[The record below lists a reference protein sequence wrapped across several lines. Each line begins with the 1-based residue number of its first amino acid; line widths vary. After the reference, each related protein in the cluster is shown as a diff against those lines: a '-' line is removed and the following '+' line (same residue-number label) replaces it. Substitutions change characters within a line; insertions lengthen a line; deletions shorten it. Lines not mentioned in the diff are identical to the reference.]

1 MKVLLIH
8 SYYLIRG
15 GEDFVFEQEQKLIGE
30 SEQVRALAFV
40 NRPGM
45 RGALQFFL
53 SIWNIGAAR
62 KLKRAIREF
71 RPDVIH
77 CHNLHFGIGP
87 LAVRVANK
95 MGIPVVMTL
104 HNYRLICPSATL
116 LLNEAIFTESVH
128 SAFPWK
134 AIRQKAYRNSV
145 VLTFW
150 LAFIN
155 WFHKRIGTW
164 KKVDRFIVLTEFA
177 RSVFA
182 DASLGIPAQKIVIK
196 ANFAD
201 PVVTTDPAPR
211 QKQFLFVGRLSGE
224 KGVPLLLKAFS
235 QSRHKLHI
243 AGEGPLKEMVEEAA
257 GRYANI
263 TYLGPLT
270 KPAVLEAM
278 SAATALIFPSI
289 WFEGLPLT
297 IIEAFASGTPV
308 IASNLGAMA
317 SIVVDGYNGLHFE
330 AGNAS
335 ALLGQ
340 LERWERGTT
349 EEMAIYS
356 RNALATY
363 GANYTAGK
371 NRENIMAIYHELS
384 LGVQRQLNNDLSKSI
399 G

>member
-1 MKVLLIH
+1 MKVLFIH

-15 GEDFVFEQEQKLIGE
+15 GEDFVFEQEQKLIAE
-30 SEQVRALAFV
+30 SGQVRAVAFA
-40 NRPGM
+40 NRPGA
-45 RGALQFFL
+45 RGGLQFFL
-53 SIWNIGAAR
+53 SIWNMGAAR

-87 LAVRVANK
+87 LAIRVASK

-104 HNYRLICPSATL
+104 HNYRLICPSGTL
-116 LLNEAIFTESVH
+116 LLNGAIFTESIH

-134 AIRQKAYRNSV
+134 AIRQKAYRNSIP
-145 VLTFW
+145 LTFW

-155 WFHKRIGTW
+155 WFHKQIGTW
-164 KKVDRFIVLTEFA
+164 KQVDRFIVLTEFA
-177 RSVFA
+177 RSVIA
-182 DASLGIPAQKIVIK
+182 DASLGIPAEKIVIK

-201 PVVTTDPAPR
+201 PVTTSPAGR
-211 QKQFLFVGRLSGE
+211 QELFLFVGRLSGE
-224 KGVPLLLKAFS
+224 KGVPLLLESFG
-235 QSRHKLHI
+235 QSHHKLQI
-243 AGEGPLKEMVEEAA
+243 AGEGPLKEMVEEACKKH
-257 GRYANI
+257 ANI
-263 TYLGPLT
+263 TFLGPLS
-270 KPAVLEAM
+270 KPSVLEAM

-330 AGNAS
+330 AGNAG

-340 LERWERGTT
+340 LEEWERKTS
-349 EEMAIYS
+349 EEKAIYS
-356 RNALATY
+356 RNALASY
-363 GANYTAGK
+363 QANYTADK
-371 NRENIMAIYHELS
+371 NRENIMAIYHDLTRN
-384 LGVQRQLNNDLSKSI
+384 VNRQLNTDLSKSI

>member
-1 MKVLLIH
+1 MKVLLVH
-8 SYYLIRG
+8 TYYLVRG

-30 SEQVRALAFV
+30 SEQVRALAFM

-45 RGALQFFL
+45 RGGLQFFL
-53 SIWNIGAAR
+53 SIWNMGAAR
-62 KLKRAIREF
+62 QLKRVIREF

-87 LAVRVANK
+87 IAIRVASK

-104 HNYRLICPSATL
+104 HNYRLICPSGTL
-116 LLNEAIFTESVH
+116 LLNGAIFTESIH

-134 AIRQKAYRNSV
+134 AIRQKAFRNSV
-145 VLTFW
+145 LLTFW

-155 WFHKRIGTW
+155 WFHQQIGTW
-164 KKVDRFIVLTEFA
+164 KQVDRFIVLTEFA
-177 RSVFA
+177 RSLFA
-182 DASLGIPAQKIVIK
+182 DTSMGIPADKIVIK

-201 PVVTTDPAPR
+201 PVMVDSAGR
-211 QKQFLFVGRLSGE
+211 QEQFLFVGRLSGE
-224 KGVPLLLKAFS
+224 KGVPLLLEAFS
-235 QSRHKLHI
+235 KSRHKLHI
-243 AGEGPLKEMVEEAA
+243 AGEGPLKAMVEEAA
-257 GRYANI
+257 GRCANI
-263 TYLGPLT
+263 TYLGPLS

-340 LERWERGTT
+340 LERWERGTS
-349 EEMAIYS
+349 EERSIYS

-363 GANYTAGK
+363 RANYTAGK
-371 NRENIMAIYHELS
+371 SRENIMAIYHELPR
-384 LGVQRQLNNDLSKSI
+384 GVQRQLNTDLSKSI

>member
-62 KLKRAIREF
+62 TLKRAIREF
-71 RPDVIH
+71 QPDVIH

-87 LAVRVANK
+87 VAIRVANK

-104 HNYRLICPSATL
+104 HNYRLICPSGTL
-116 LLNEAIFTESVH
+116 LLNGAIFTESVH

-134 AIRQKAYRNSV
+134 AIRQKVYRNSV
-145 VLTFW
+145 PLTFW
-150 LAFIN
+150 LAFVN
-155 WFHKRIGTW
+155 WFHRQIGTW

-177 RSVFA
+177 RSIFA

-201 PVVTTDPAPR
+201 PVVTGPASR
-211 QKQFLFVGRLSGE
+211 QEQFLFVGRLSGE
-224 KGVPLLLKAFS
+224 KGVPLLLEAFS

-243 AGEGPLKEMVEEAA
+243 AGEGPLKEMVVEAA

-263 TYLGPLT
+263 TYLGPLS

-297 IIEAFASGTPV
+297 ILEAFACGTPV

-317 SIVVDGYNGLHFE
+317 TVVVDGYNGLHFE

-340 LERWERGTT
+340 LERWERGTS
-349 EEMAIYS
+349 EERATYS

-363 GANYTAGK
+363 RANYTAGK
-371 NRENIMAIYHELS
+371 SWENIMAIYHELPRD
-384 LGVQRQLNNDLSKSI
+384 VQRQLNTDLSKSI